1 MNTRTIVLILALL
14 TLISTATGG
23 YLYYH
28 SNQKAVIKE
37 IDSNF
42 AQATEELKQDIVEI
56 ITLNQNQVK
65 AMSLIARIQKALV
78 NQDQATLSLANTAL
92 DQFAEGFAHDVCY
105 LMDTSGKQSLQATVM
120 IRTVLLVTTIHF
132 GLTLQTLSKENLGSI
147 LLFLRRQANG
157 GQRRD

>member
-14 TLISTATGG
+14 TLISTAIGG

-92 DQFAEGFAHDVCY
+92 DQFAEGY
-105 LMDTSGKQSLQATVM
+105 LMDISGKTIASSNRNNQDSFVGHNYSFRPYFTDA
-120 IRTVLLVTTIHF
+120 IKGKPGIYFAVLEET
-132 GLTLQTLSKENLGSI
+132 S
-147 LLFLRRQANG
+147 
-157 GQRRD
+157 

>member
-14 TLISTATGG
+14 TLISTAIGG

-105 LMDTSGKQSLQATVM
+105 LMDISGKTIASSNRNNQDSFVGHNYSFRPYFTDA
-120 IRTVLLVTTIHF
+120 IKGKPGIYFAVLEET
-132 GLTLQTLSKENLGSI
+132 S
-147 LLFLRRQANG
+147 
-157 GQRRD
+157 